1 MFLFKFSKINVIPC
15 IKKNVL
21 EYNFFYKVKL
31 NYSLLFLIMQS
42 IITYQISY
50 NLKLYTGS

>member
-1 MFLFKFSKINVIPC
+1 MFLLKFSKINVIPC
-15 IKKNVL
+15 IKKNIL